1 MYRLKL
7 TTRAKRELKNISH
20 RHRIALSNIFEDI
33 KDDPTIGKPLNRE
46 LTGRFSYK
54 VSVFRIIYKV
64 NKKDK
69 IIIILTAGHRET
81 IYK

>member
-1 MYRLKL
+1 MFRLKL

-33 KDDPTIGKPLNRE
+33 KDDPDIGKPLGRE
-46 LTGRFSYK
+46 LAGRFSYK

-69 IIIILTAGHRET
+69 IITILTAGHRGT
-81 IYK
+81 VYK